1 MLKSNHKY
9 SQEINCIYKEN
20 RKKKFIDRKK
30 EGHGLRCWAR
40 NWPKQ
45 WIFEVENG
53 CTFRYGKIVIFFFF
67 FFFEKETL
75 LYLLKASFSQVVG
88 PSNNLGK

>member
-1 MLKSNHKY
+1 MAYIRKT
-9 SQEINCIYKEN
+9 E
-20 RKKKFIDRKK
+20 KKKKIIDRKK

-53 CTFRYGKIVIFFFF
+53 CTFRYGNIVIFVKSLIFTTRISD
-67 FFFEKETL
+67 EKL
-75 LYLLKASFSQVVG
+75 LD
-88 PSNNLGK
+88 PP